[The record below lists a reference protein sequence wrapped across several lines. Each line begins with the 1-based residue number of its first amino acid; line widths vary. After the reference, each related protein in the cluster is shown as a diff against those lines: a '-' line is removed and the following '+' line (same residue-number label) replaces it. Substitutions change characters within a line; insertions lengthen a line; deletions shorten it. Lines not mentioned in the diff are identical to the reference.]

1 MDRREAPAKVKVC
14 PAVAVETE
22 IPGRAEKVALAMAKA
37 VAEVLA
43 KAEEPNFC
51 RPAKISK

>member
-1 MDRREAPAKVKVC
+1 
-14 PAVAVETE
+14 VAVETE

-37 VAEVLA
+37 AAEVLA

-51 RPAKISK
+51 GSAKISK